1 MSTTSDARDNNPSPK
16 QNVVKDGHTALQNS
30 TEHHHDHVQDNIQS
44 RKSQENDVAHSYD
57 AASDGNTVHHR
68 DSQDSERHRKRHADM
83 RKELAVA
90 VDPEQNNVGLS
101 RFEED
106 AQSHTFSTFYK
117 KYRVFFHLFI
127 WAVFTGWWIAGLL
140 LHGTHDSLSSN
151 TGWLKPFLL
160 EFAITLRI
168 VFFYVPILVITK
180 PIYWAWETI
189 GVRFSK
195 LLPEQYKI
203 PLAAVMTVSVFVIGG
218 FASPESEDNTRDN
231 RAVCTFLGVSISPCS
246 NTR

>member
-1 MSTTSDARDNNPSPK
+1 MATTSDARDNNPSPK
-16 QNVVKDGHTALQNS
+16 QNVVKNSHPVLQDS
-30 TEHHHDHVQDNIQS
+30 TEHHRDHVQHNIQS
-44 RKSQENDVAHSYD
+44 RKSQENDVTHSYD
-57 AASDGNTVHHR
+57 AILEGNTIHHQ
-68 DSQDSERHRKRHADM
+68 DSQDCERHRKRHADM
-83 RKELAVA
+83 SKELAVA

-106 AQSHTFSTFYK
+106 AQSHTFSTFYR

-140 LHGTHDSLSSN
+140 LHGIHDSLSSN
-151 TGWLKPFLL
+151 TGWLKAFFFW
-160 EFAITLRI
+160 FAITLRI

-180 PIYWAWETI
+180 PIHWAWETI
-189 GVRFSK
+189 GVRVSK

-203 PLAAVMTVSVFVIGG
+203 PLAAVLTISVFVIGG

-231 RAVCTFLGVSISPCS
+231 RAVCTFLRVSISLCS
-246 NTR
+246 NNR